1 MCLLECIEAIGE
13 IGIGKGD
20 DGTAACEHARAN
32 RRPFSAVGN
41 ESDHSAAARV
51 SRGDLGG
58 RVATAVIDH
67 QDLDAEFA
75 AGCPFCEAVE
85 RSRQPREFVVRR
97 HDDRKA
103 KPVDQGRRSIEAW
116 KQDRM
121 RERRGHAVKETL
133 GLRRFGSEGC
143 IEVIG
148 FKTGRTC
155 PAHGKL
161 ILPGVAVIHYLT
173 QSAYALRVDGRF
185 LAQGAS

>member
-1 MCLLECIEAIGE
+1 
-13 IGIGKGD
+13 
-20 DGTAACEHARAN
+20 
-32 RRPFSAVGN
+32 
-41 ESDHSAAARV
+41 
-51 SRGDLGG
+51 
-58 RVATAVIDH
+58 
-67 QDLDAEFA
+67 
-75 AGCPFCEAVE
+75 
-85 RSRQPREFVVRR
+85 
-97 HDDRKA
+97 
-103 KPVDQGRRSIEAW
+103 VDQGRRSIEAW